1 MKMKCVCLLLASVA
15 IVRGYSIKDNEIQA
29 ARLRTSD
36 ELLQSVMSDCFEAES
51 PMTCLKVKVL
61 SFLDTKLG
69 MRSESARA
77 FDDKNIDK
85 VIFDRVGKV
94 FNTQE
99 IKFQL
104 PEFLFNSAEVSYR
117 ADRGLDVEFPEAEN
131 DNGEARGILKKK
143 LLLPVLLLLKLKMK
157 ALMPILV
164 AIIGI
169 KAVKALI
176 LSKLAITLVL
186 GFLIYNL
193 VLKKGAM
200 PMMMMPTD
208 APPAPQY
215 GPPASQYGPPSTAA
229 PSAPQDSYS
238 PAWEPASG
246 GPYARVWD
254 PSQLA
259 YSSYYPGDS
268 SSSAAS
274 NQSPSYS
281 SVSSISSS
289 LSSSSSSSTY

>member
-1 MKMKCVCLLLASVA
+1 MKCLCLLLASVA
-15 IVRGYSIKDNEIQA
+15 IVRGYSIKDNEIQT

-36 ELLQSVMSDCFEAES
+36 ELLQSVISDCFEAES
-51 PMTCLKVKVL
+51 PMSCLKVKVL

-69 MRSESARA
+69 VSSESARA
-77 FDDKNIDK
+77 LEEKNIDK
-85 VIFDRVGKV
+85 VIFERVGRYLSNNEV
-94 FNTQE
+94 
-99 IKFQL
+99 KFQL
-104 PEFLFNSAEVSYR
+104 PEFLFEGAEVSYR
-117 ADRGLDVEFPEAEN
+117 ADRGLDVEFPETNSE
-131 DNGEARGILKKK
+131 NGEARGILKKK

-169 KAVKALI
+169 KSIKALI

-193 VLKKGAM
+193 VMKKGAM
-200 PMMMMPTD
+200 PMMMMPPTEA

-215 GPPASQYGPPSTAA
+215 GPPANQYGPPSTSA

-238 PAWEPASG
+238 PAWEPANG

-281 SVSSISSS
+281 SVSSVSS
-289 LSSSSSSSTY
+289 SSSSSSSTY